1 MYKRRTIM
9 KIVGYR
15 KILDFKSSN
24 NEDVFHFILFDSNIS
39 IISSFGVANLNPE
52 TTDEK
57 DRKEILDMVF
67 FTFYHK
73 TKEMPIQTIFKLT
86 PGNSTD
92 TDYILPEFE
101 GKFKKW
107 CVNNKIDALTKDFE
121 K

>member
-1 MYKRRTIM
+1 M

-15 KILDFKSSN
+15 KLLDLKGPN
-24 NEDVFHFILFDSNIS
+24 NEDLVQYMLFNSNITACAS
-39 IISSFGVANLNPE
+39 FESSANIE
-52 TTDEK
+52 TADEEERK
-57 DRKEILDMVF
+57 DAFDMVF
-67 FTFYHK
+67 ARFFHFTK
-73 TKEMPIQTIFKLT
+73 KMPIQTIFKLT

-121 K
+121 E